1 MVFIH
6 PNSVNNRKKLDLDPE
21 DREEMELIAFSEK
34 RQNMSLQ
41 QGSGAN
47 IYLMT
52 TTRMDPIT
60 YILFGAYN
68 IEVTRRGLECDGW
81 LPVYG
86 NMDALD
92 DLQRLK
98 GLMDQSMLR
107 VFEGIIHAQAAKR
120 RRPSRPVTRYC
131 DEQEDESV
139 DEDDGKAPSALTT
152 AEIRELD
159 LMTRDITRILIDYD
173 NYRLAMQSRHNS
185 LPGTPLGS
193 PSWRPGRLPQLGGTR
208 SGYSTPHHAAGGMFH
223 SRPGTPSRLR

>member
-120 RRPSRPVTRYC
+120 RRPSRPVTRYR
-131 DEQEDESV
+131 DEQEDESG
-139 DEDDGKAPSALTT
+139 DEDDGLG
-152 AEIRELD
+152 ECRV
-159 LMTRDITRILIDYD
+159 
-173 NYRLAMQSRHNS
+173 S
-185 LPGTPLGS
+185 L
-193 PSWRPGRLPQLGGTR
+193 
-208 SGYSTPHHAAGGMFH
+208 
-223 SRPGTPSRLR
+223 